1 MLVPTLA
8 LTVPLA
14 FSVILLLL
22 RGVHPK
28 LLGWI
33 AVAAVSVSACL
44 CLSMV
49 PYVLS
54 GGLLHVSSR
63 LPVVSGA
70 YLTLHVDGLSV
81 FMASLS
87 SCFGVA
93 AILYSVADM
102 SRREEV
108 EEGINRYYF
117 GMTLFEASMVGLA
130 LAGDLLTA
138 YLFWEV
144 VGLCSYLLIG
154 FYTTREGNVRA
165 SVKALAMTHIPGLVM
180 LVGILMVWMGY
191 GTLDYTALPPL
202 IAASP
207 TLVSMPLALMVVGIV
222 AKSVQ
227 TPVHTWLPD
236 AGVAPS
242 PVTAYLHAAAMVK
255 AGVYL
260 AARLL
265 QLVSP
270 SLMPLGV
277 GFTLSTLGV
286 VTMLVGAFMALRQVD
301 IKRLLAYST
310 VSQIGYMFLGL
321 GLGTA
326 LGVSGAI
333 FHCLNHALFKGL
345 LFLCAGALIYATGT
359 RSLDEM
365 GGLGLRMPFTAACT
379 LVGALSLI
387 GVPPFNGFV
396 SKFILYEACLQAG
409 GPVYTAYCLIA
420 LFTSTVT
427 FVYIMKLF
435 HGAFLGPLPERLRDV
450 REIPVEM
457 RVPLGALA
465 ALCLVFG
472 VYPQLPMR
480 LLVAPASAEIVGV
493 LEPYIRLTYLGIDT
507 SLGLYNAVL
516 VSSLIAVFT
525 AVGFAAYTLSMRP
538 PAEVSDDAVEAFVGG
553 EAPSELLKVE
563 ETRISPYE
571 FAFPADRVFRRVYAL
586 AARGGFDAAW
596 RALSRS
602 ATALSR
608 AMARASPRSVN
619 AYVACG
625 VVLLLILLVASGV

>member
-1 MLVPTLA
+1 MA
-8 LTVPLA
+8 VPLV

-22 RGVHPK
+22 RVGHPK
-28 LLGWI
+28 LLGWV
-33 AVAAVSVSACL
+33 AVAAVSASAALCVSMIPFIL
-44 CLSMV
+44 
-49 PYVLS
+49 
-54 GGLLHVSSR
+54 GGGVFHVSSWPIVAGLR
-63 LPVVSGA
+63 
-70 YLTLHVDGLSV
+70 LTLHVDALSV

-87 SCFGVA
+87 SCFGIA
-93 AILYSVADM
+93 AVLYSVADM
-102 SRREEV
+102 SRHEEV

-117 GMTLFEASMVGLA
+117 GMALFEASMVGLA

-144 VGLCSYLLIG
+144 VGICSYVLIG
-154 FYTTREGNVRA
+154 FYTEREGNVKA
-165 SVKALAMTHIPGLVM
+165 SIKALAMTHIPGLVM
-180 LVGILMVWMGY
+180 LIGILAVWTSY
-191 GTLDYTALPPL
+191 GTLDYTALPSL
-202 IAASP
+202 IAAYPRLIS
-207 TLVSMPLALMVVGIV
+207 TPLAFMVVGII

-260 AARLL
+260 TARLL

-270 SLMPLGV
+270 LLMPVGI

-301 IKRLLAYST
+301 VKRLLAYST

-326 LGVSGAI
+326 LGVSGAV

-379 LVGALSLI
+379 LIGALSLI

-435 HGAFLGPLPERLRDV
+435 HGAFLGPLPERLKEVRDV
-450 REIPVEM
+450 PAEM

-465 ALCLVFG
+465 ILCVLFG
-472 VYPQLPMR
+472 VYPQLPMK
-480 LLVAPASAEIVGV
+480 LLVVPASAEIVGV
-493 LEPYIRLTYLGIDT
+493 LEPYLKLTFLGIDT
-507 SLGLYNAVL
+507 SLGLYNTVL
-516 VSSLIAVFT
+516 VASLIAVFT
-525 AVGFAAYTLSMRP
+525 LVGFVAYTLSMRP
-538 PAEVSDDAVEAFVGG
+538 PAEVYDEAVEPFVGG

-571 FAFPADRVFRRVYAL
+571 FAFPADKVFRSMYAL
-586 AARGGFDAAW
+586 AGKGGFDAAW
-596 RALSRS
+596 RALARS
-602 ATALSR
+602 ASWLARGL
-608 AMARASPRSVN
+608 ARASPRSVN

-625 VVLLLILLVASGV
+625 VVLLLLLLIISCV